1 MPLHPGQLASRP
13 LHFIWICDVSGSM
26 SHKAKISS
34 LNTAIR
40 EAIPLMQQEADG
52 NPNAEVLVRVIKF
65 ASGAQWHIAEP
76 TPIQDF
82 RWTDLT
88 ADGVTDMGKALTMV
102 ADQLKTPPMTDRA
115 LPPVLVLISDGHPT
129 DDFNSGLQKLMAQ
142 PWGKKAVRIA
152 IGIGADVNYEP
163 LQKFIGNSEIHP
175 LQANN
180 PDDLVRQIKWVS
192 TAVMGAVSEPKSQP
206 YDSVGKTFIPIPQP
220 PSPNSASSD
229 VWW

>member
-1 MPLHPGQLASRP
+1 MPLNPGQLASRP

-26 SHKAKISS
+26 SHKGKISS

-40 EAIPLMQQEADG
+40 EAIPLMQQEADR
-52 NPNAEVLVRVIKF
+52 NPNAEVFVRVIKF

-82 RWTDLT
+82 KWTDLT
-88 ADGVTDMGKALTMV
+88 ADGVTDLGKALTMV
-102 ADQLKTPPMTDRA
+102 AEQLKTPPMTDRA

-129 DDFNSGLQKLMAQ
+129 DDFNTGLQKLMAQ
-142 PWGKKAVRIA
+142 PWGQKAVRMA

-163 LQKFIGNSEIHP
+163 LQKFIGNSELQP

-192 TAVMGAVSEPKSQP
+192 TAVMGAVSAPKSQP
-206 YDSVGKTFIPIPQP
+206 FDSLVKTFIPIPQP
-220 PSPNSASSD
+220 PSPNDISSD
-229 VWW
+229 IW

>member
-102 ADQLKTPPMTDRA
+102 ADQLKTPPMNDRA

-129 DDFNSGLQKLMAQ
+129 DDFNSGTVGQKSCADRDRHWCRCQL
-142 PWGKKAVRIA
+142 RTIA
-152 IGIGADVNYEP
+152 KIYWQ
-163 LQKFIGNSEIHP
+163 LGNSP
-175 LQANN
+175 A
-180 PDDLVRQIKWVS
+180 
-192 TAVMGAVSEPKSQP
+192 
-206 YDSVGKTFIPIPQP
+206 
-220 PSPNSASSD
+220 PSK
-229 VWW
+229 